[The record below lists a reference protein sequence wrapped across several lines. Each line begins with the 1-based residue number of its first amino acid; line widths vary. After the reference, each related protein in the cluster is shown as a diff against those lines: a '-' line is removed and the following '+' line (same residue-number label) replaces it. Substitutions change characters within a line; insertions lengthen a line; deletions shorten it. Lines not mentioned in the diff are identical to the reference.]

1 VIKHLREYI
10 HQFNERG
17 GADRMVIAYAKIG
30 QVLWRQSCPVKE
42 VDGSCVKIV
51 RERAISTKKPKKSK
65 KGANEQPTQCGPE
78 SKIKLT
84 VVKRDE
90 RKLKEALAA
99 FSAAAKEFEKRQGKT
114 GGEEAGARY
123 YYGIAK
129 IADADKDFEAY
140 LELRFPIGLN
150 FDPAPEHKAIA
161 AKSRKRFDDWMAQKT
176 KVGGIAN
183 RKYEAVLAIKDPANS
198 ITAVARIGQI
208 TQNFSDALFT
218 AQIPDN
224 VRTGEF
230 ADEKVEAFC
239 DALTEKA
246 EPLEATSLAAYGI
259 CLSKSTELGWFSDWS
274 KLCERELGQIKP
286 EEYPTASELR
296 GEPNQVA
303 PVTDLEP
310 ASKLD

>member
-1 VIKHLREYI
+1 LAEGPDRRAAVVQIPLIEGEIGQEDQK
-10 HQFNERG
+10 
-17 GADRMVIAYAKIG
+17 GAD
-30 QVLWRQSCPVKE
+30 
-42 VDGSCVKIV
+42 
-51 RERAISTKKPKKSK
+51 K
-65 KGANEQPTQCGPE
+65 KGAQDPPPCRQQFHQKPDSQGD
-78 SKIKLT
+78 SDG
-84 VVKRDE
+84 VSG
-90 RKLKEALAA
+90 ALG
-99 FSAAAKEFEKRQGKT
+99 RQGKT

-140 LELRFPIGLN
+140 LDLRFPFGLN

-161 AKSRKRFDDWMAQKT
+161 AKSRKRFDDWVTQKQ
-176 KVGGIAN
+176 KIGGSATS
-183 RKYEAVLAIKDPANS
+183 KYQAVLAIKDPANS
-198 ITAVARIGQI
+198 ITAAARIGQI
-208 TQNFSDALFT
+208 SQNFSDALFT
-218 AQIPDN
+218 AEIPKD

-239 DALTEKA
+239 DRMTEVA
-246 EPLEATSLAAYGI
+246 EPLEARSLEAYGV

-303 PVTDLEP
+303 PVTDVEAPTLKLE
-310 ASKLD
+310 